1 MGTLIG
7 HLQLVS
13 SKSYL
18 KRRTKMSAVRRIIVN
33 TANAPSAIGPY
44 NQAVMVDKT
53 LYISGQ
59 IGFDPKSMEIV
70 SGGGEKEANQALVN
84 MGAILKSV
92 GCDYKNVVKTT
103 VLLSDIKD
111 FVPVN
116 EIYKKFFTSHEPARA
131 AYQAAA
137 LPKGAKVEIEAIA
150 IVGDIHDE

>member
-1 MGTLIG
+1 MVPKKNT
-7 HLQLVS
+7 S
-13 SKSYL
+13 CSY
-18 KRRTKMSAVRRIIVN
+18 IIF
-33 TANAPSAIGPY
+33 SI
-44 NQAVMVDKT
+44 QAVMVDKT

-70 SGGGEKEANQALVN
+70 SGGVEKEANQALIN

-131 AYQAAA
+131 AYQ
-137 LPKGAKVEIEAIA
+137 VCFQNIWF
-150 IVGDIHDE
+150 